1 MFCAIITN
9 MSRLTKYLFI
19 TLGTV
24 SLGLGVLGI
33 FVPGLPTTPFLL
45 LTASLY
51 MRSSKRLYKKLISN
65 KLLGPYLTEFYDK
78 KGMTVKDKI
87 RAISLMWTMIII
99 STVFFIENIKI
110 DIIIILIGLIGTI
123 VMGFIVK
130 SRQ

>member
-1 MFCAIITN
+1 
-9 MSRLTKYLFI
+9 MSRLTKYLYI

-65 KLLGPYLTEFYDK
+65 KFLGPYLTEFYEK
-78 KGMTVKDKI
+78 KGMTIKDKI
-87 RAISLMWTMIII
+87 RAISLMWAMIFI
-99 STVFFIENIKI
+99 STVFLIENIKI

-130 SRQ
+130 SR

>member
-65 KLLGPYLTEFYDK
+65 KLLGPYLTEFYEK

>member
-1 MFCAIITN
+1 

-65 KLLGPYLTEFYDK
+65 KLLGPYLTEFYEK